1 MSYRYDQDGAF
12 VIENYDQTPSFMSFL
27 PGLAGETGIPMWL
40 YYANRGQGVCSFGVE
55 NKDHAIMEFNPAN
68 TALKRVAS
76 EGFRTF
82 LKINGREVEPFSPAA
97 QRPRTLK
104 MYQNAFHIIEEGEG
118 YEFTVRTFTLPG
130 ENFSALVRCCELK
143 NRSEAPMSV
152 SALDGLTQII
162 PYGVTN
168 STYKSVSNLFK
179 SWAHV
184 SGLETGAPL
193 YHTRSMPGDEA
204 EVGTVK
210 GGYFSLSFAEN
221 GKPIIPVIDPNSLF
235 DEAFTKPREYPGSAG
250 EWQIFSNRYAC
261 AFTPLKSD
269 AAPGESMQWVT
280 LIGFTADPENI
291 WSRVKALC
299 DVRWVEEKY
308 REALALTG
316 RLTDAVATETAE
328 PLFDG
333 YIRQN
338 YLDNIL
344 RGGDP
349 RVLGGK
355 VLHLYSRKHGDP
367 ERDYNFFSL
376 SAEYFSQGNGNF
388 RDVCQNRRSDVFFCP
403 EAGEV
408 NIKTF
413 FTLVQADGF
422 NPLEVRGATFGEGGG
437 EPFTAGQFIKD
448 YIKEH
453 GVPPEEAITKLEETL
468 PGCEQLVNAA
478 FGEGYWIDHWT
489 YLLDLVENY
498 LMVFPERKDGLL
510 SAEGY
515 RFFQSPVR
523 ILTRR
528 EAYVRKGDTLRQ
540 YKSLEHIE
548 GRPHT
553 AFLKNRD
560 GSFAEVT
567 LLGKMAVLALV
578 KFSSLDPLG
587 RGLEMDGG
595 KPGWNDAMNGLPGL
609 FGSGVGEAYELKRL
623 LTFLL
628 TCPDEVTLPIEAANL
643 YHDLVKIQGI
653 ADPFRYWDASAT
665 AKEGYR
671 ASVLESLTGD
681 TESIPGWH
689 AGLSR
694 FLARLNRGLAEAE
707 AMSALVPTYL
717 TYEPTGLDETGF
729 PAGFTCRALPPFL
742 EGPARQ
748 LKTAPG
754 KAKEVYAAVRDCELY
769 DKKLGMYKTSVSLE
783 GETYDI
789 GRVRAF
795 TPGWLERESVFLH
808 MSLKYL
814 LELLRAG
821 LYDEFYEDIK
831 TGLPPFLDP
840 AVYGR
845 NPLENSSFIASSV
858 NPDPGVAG
866 RGFVARLSG
875 STAEMLSVWLRMF
888 LGGKGFSVTADGTLR
903 LTFDPALAGSF
914 FPENGAVRFSL
925 FRTVPVT
932 YRNPSRGNTYGKDAV
947 KPIRT
952 TVTTNEKTYTKT
964 YTFEGGYAEG
974 EAALAIREGRASSV
988 TVDFT

>member
-1 MSYRYDQDGAF
+1 MSCRYGQDGAF
-12 VIENYDQTPSFMSFL
+12 VIEGYDQTPPFMSFL

-55 NKDHAIMEFNPAN
+55 DKDHAIMEFSPAN

-82 LKINGREVEPFSPAA
+82 LRINGRETEPFSPAA
-97 QRPRTLK
+97 EAPRTLK
-104 MYQNAFHIIEEGEG
+104 LYQNAFHIMETGEG
-118 YEFTVRTFTLPG
+118 FEFTVRTFTLPG
-130 ENFSALVRCCELK
+130 EDFSALVRCCELT
-143 NRSEAPMSV
+143 NTSGSPASV

-184 SGLETGAPL
+184 SGLETGVPL

-204 EVGTVK
+204 EVGSVK
-210 GGYFSLSFAEN
+210 GGYFSLSFAED
-221 GKPIIPVIDPNSLF
+221 GKPITPFIDPNRLF
-235 DEAFTKPREYPGSAG
+235 DEAFTKPREYPEKAG
-250 EWQIFSNRYAC
+250 EGQIFSNRYAC
-261 AFTPLKSD
+261 AFTPLKSEL
-269 AAPGESMQWVT
+269 APGGSLTWVT
-280 LIGFTADPENI
+280 LIGFTADPEKL
-291 WSRVKALC
+291 WARAKSLC
-299 DVRWVEEKY
+299 DFRWVERKY
-308 REALALTG
+308 REALARTG
-316 RLTDAVATETAE
+316 RITDAVTTETAE

-333 YIRQN
+333 YIRQS

-349 RVLGGK
+349 KVLGGK
-355 VLHLYSRKHGDP
+355 VLHLYGRKHGDP

-422 NPLEVRGATFGEGGG
+422 NPLEVRGAAFGDGMGRS
-437 EPFTAGQFIKD
+437 FTAGQFITN

-453 GVPPEEAITKLEETL
+453 GAALDEAVAKLEETL

-489 YLLDLVENY
+489 YLLDLVESF
-498 LMVFPERKDGLL
+498 LMVFPERKDALL
-510 SAEGY
+510 SAGGY
-515 RFFQSPVR
+515 RFFHSPVR
-523 ILTRR
+523 ILPRR
-528 EAYVRKGDTLRQ
+528 EAYVRKGETLRQ

-548 GRPHT
+548 GRPHS

-567 LLGKMAVLALV
+567 LLGKMAILALI

-623 LTFLL
+623 LRFLL
-628 TCPDEVTLPIEAANL
+628 TCPGEVTLPAEAAKL
-643 YHDLVKIQGI
+643 YRDLVKIQSIG
-653 ADPFRYWDASAT
+653 DPFRYWDASAA
-665 AKEGYR
+665 AKEEYR
-671 ASVLESLTGD
+671 ASVLNTLTGK
-681 TESIPGWH
+681 TETVSWRE
-689 AGLSR
+689 GLET
-694 FLARLNRGLAEAE
+694 FLARLDRGLSEAE
-707 AMSALVPTYL
+707 AMDTLVPTYL

-729 PAGFTCRALPPFL
+729 PTGFACRALPPFL

-754 KAKEVYAAVRDCELY
+754 KAKEVYAAVRGCDLY

-821 LYDEFYEDIK
+821 LYDEFYEDIR

-858 NPDPGVAG
+858 NPDPSAAG

-875 STAEMLSVWLRMF
+875 STAEMLSVWLLMF
-888 LGGKGFSVTADGTLR
+888 LGGKAFSVTPGGTLR
-903 LTFDPALAGSF
+903 LTFAPALKGSF
-914 FPENGAVRFSL
+914 FPENGEVRFSL

-932 YRNPSRGNTYGKDAV
+932 YRNPSRVSTYGTGAARPVRTAV
-947 KPIRT
+947 AA
-952 TVTTNEKTYTKT
+952 NEKTYI
-964 YTFEGGYAEG
+964 FEGGYAEG
-974 EAALAIREGRASSV
+974 EAALAIREGRAASV
-988 TVDFT
+988 TVDFI